1 MRLLQSEPEVTRTF
15 MREKPSKTNP
25 ERSLLQGLARPI
37 AHLFSMLYQAE
48 IPPRLHDGSRSHL
61 NDVEPPCMQCGVGS
75 TRFFCHDSRDFL
87 MAKTYKQGD
96 SITAKFMKAALVDKG
111 AATLTKTRMQTTF
124 KALEAFGK
132 QQRWG
137 TVDPSSLTA
146 KQLKGFVAARIE
158 EGISARSIQNE
169 MSHVRRALEGVGRA
183 EFAQDV
189 CSNKELGVPSGSRI
203 GSGKAVDPEVL
214 QRALERAPADTRALI
229 ELSRSLGLREREA
242 IQSANSLREWGQA
255 LSQGQPIIVRDGT
268 KGGRARSVV
277 VAPGGLERALGAV
290 KAAQVI
296 LEQQKQLVVSK
307 SLKAAV
313 EQHSDRLAKLGL
325 KGENSCHSLRR
336 AFAMDQYKHY
346 LAAGCSQKV
355 ALSRTSNDLGHGDG
369 RGRWVFNNYIR
380 NSL

>member
-1 MRLLQSEPEVTRTF
+1 MADIYKKSD
-15 MREKPSKTNP
+15 S
-25 ERSLLQGLARPI
+25 
-37 AHLFSMLYQAE
+37 
-48 IPPRLHDGSRSHL
+48 
-61 NDVEPPCMQCGVGS
+61 VG
-75 TRFFCHDSRDFL
+75 
-87 MAKTYKQGD
+87 
-96 SITAKFMKAALVDKG
+96 AKFMKSGLVNNR
-111 AATLTKTRMQTTF
+111 AATLTKTRMQTTYR
-124 KALEAFGK
+124 AIEAFAK

-137 TVDPSSLTA
+137 PVDPASLTA

-183 EFAQDV
+183 EFAQGV
-189 CSNKELGVPSGSRI
+189 CSNQELGVPSASRI
-203 GSGKAVDPEVL
+203 GAGKVVDPDVL
-214 QRALERAPADTRALI
+214 QSALERAPADTRALL
-229 ELSRSLGLREREA
+229 ELSRSLGLREREV
-242 IQSANSLREWGQA
+242 ILSGNSLREWARA
-255 LSQGQPIIVRDGT
+255 LDQGQPIIVRDGT

-277 VAPGGLERALGAV
+277 VAPEGLERALGAV
-290 KAAQVI
+290 KAAQAI
-296 LEQQKQLVVSK
+296 LEQQGQLVVSK

-313 EQHSDRLAKLGL
+313 EQHSDRMAKLDL

-336 AFAMDQYKHY
+336 AFAMDQYRHY

>member
-1 MRLLQSEPEVTRTF
+1 
-15 MREKPSKTNP
+15 
-25 ERSLLQGLARPI
+25 
-37 AHLFSMLYQAE
+37 
-48 IPPRLHDGSRSHL
+48 
-61 NDVEPPCMQCGVGS
+61 
-75 TRFFCHDSRDFL
+75 

-96 SITAKFMKAALVDKG
+96 STTAKFMKAALVDKG

-124 KALEAFGK
+124 KALEVFGK

-137 TVDPSSLTA
+137 AVDPASLTV

-158 EGISARSIQNE
+158 EGIGARSIQNE

-203 GSGKAVDPEVL
+203 GAGKVVDPEVL
-214 QRALERAPADTRALI
+214 QRALERAPADTKALI

-242 IQSANSLREWGQA
+242 IQSANSLGEWRQA

-277 VAPGGLERALGAV
+277 VAPGGQERALGAV
-290 KAAQVI
+290 KAAQTV

-336 AFAMDQYKHY
+336 AFAMDQYKYY

>member
-1 MRLLQSEPEVTRTF
+1 
-15 MREKPSKTNP
+15 
-25 ERSLLQGLARPI
+25 
-37 AHLFSMLYQAE
+37 
-48 IPPRLHDGSRSHL
+48 
-61 NDVEPPCMQCGVGS
+61 
-75 TRFFCHDSRDFL
+75 
-87 MAKTYKQGD
+87 MANAYRHGD
-96 SITAKFMKAALVDKG
+96 SVTAKFMKAALADQG

-137 TVDPSSLTA
+137 AVEPRTLTA
-146 KQLKGFVAARIE
+146 KQLKGYVAARIE
-158 EGISARSIQNE
+158 KGISARSIQNE
-169 MSHVRRALEGVGRA
+169 MSHVRRALEGGGRG

-189 CSNKELGVPSGSRI
+189 CSNKELGVPSGTRI
-203 GSGKAVDPEVL
+203 GVGKVVDPDVL
-214 QRALERAPADTRALI
+214 QRALERASADTKALI

-242 IQSANSLREWGQA
+242 IMSASSLREWGKA
-255 LSQGQPIIVRDGT
+255 LAQGQPIVVRDGT
-268 KGGRARSVV
+268 KGGRVRFVV

-290 KAAQVI
+290 KAAQAV
-296 LEQQKQLVVSK
+296 LGQQKHLVVSK
-307 SLKAAV
+307 NLKAAV

-346 LAAGCSQKV
+346 LAVGCSQKE
-355 ALSRTSNDLGHGDG
+355 ALARTSNDLGHGEG

>member
-1 MRLLQSEPEVTRTF
+1 
-15 MREKPSKTNP
+15 
-25 ERSLLQGLARPI
+25 
-37 AHLFSMLYQAE
+37 
-48 IPPRLHDGSRSHL
+48 
-61 NDVEPPCMQCGVGS
+61 
-75 TRFFCHDSRDFL
+75 

-96 SITAKFMKAALVDKG
+96 STTAKFMKAALLEKG

-124 KALEAFGK
+124 KAIEVFGK

-137 TVDPSSLTA
+137 SVDPALLTA

-158 EGISARSIQNE
+158 KGISARSIQNE

-203 GSGKAVDPEVL
+203 GSGKVVEPELL
-214 QRALERAPADTRALI
+214 QHALERAPADTKALI

-242 IQSANSLREWGQA
+242 IQSANSLREWGRA

-277 VAPGGLERALGAV
+277 VAPGGLERAVEAV
-290 KAAQVI
+290 KAAETV
-296 LEQQKQLVVSK
+296 LGQQKQLVISR
-307 SLKAAV
+307 SLKAAI
-313 EQHSDRLAKLGL
+313 EQHSDRLVKLGL

>member
-1 MRLLQSEPEVTRTF
+1 
-15 MREKPSKTNP
+15 
-25 ERSLLQGLARPI
+25 
-37 AHLFSMLYQAE
+37 
-48 IPPRLHDGSRSHL
+48 
-61 NDVEPPCMQCGVGS
+61 MQCGVGS
-75 TRFFCHDSRDFL
+75 TDFFLPTREL
-87 MAKTYKQGD
+87 LPMAKTYKHGD
-96 SITAKFMKAALVDKG
+96 STTAKFMKAALVDKG

-146 KQLKGFVAARIE
+146 KQLKGFVAGRIE

-189 CSNKELGVPSGSRI
+189 CSNKELGVPSGTRI
-203 GSGKAVDPEVL
+203 GSGKVVEPEVL
-214 QRALERAPADTRALI
+214 QRALERAPADTKALI

-242 IQSANSLREWGQA
+242 IQSANSLREWSRA

-290 KAAQVI
+290 KSAQTV
-296 LEQQKQLVVSK
+296 LEQQKHLVVSK

>member
-1 MRLLQSEPEVTRTF
+1 
-15 MREKPSKTNP
+15 
-25 ERSLLQGLARPI
+25 
-37 AHLFSMLYQAE
+37 
-48 IPPRLHDGSRSHL
+48 
-61 NDVEPPCMQCGVGS
+61 
-75 TRFFCHDSRDFL
+75 

-96 SITAKFMKAALVDKG
+96 STAAKFMKAALVDKG

-124 KALEAFGK
+124 KAIEVFGK

-137 TVDPSSLTA
+137 SVDPASLTA

-158 EGISARSIQNE
+158 KGISARSIQNE

-203 GSGKAVDPEVL
+203 GSGKVVEPELL
-214 QRALERAPADTRALI
+214 QHALERAPADTKALI

-242 IQSANSLREWGQA
+242 VQSANSLREWGRA

-277 VAPGGLERALGAV
+277 VAPGGLERAVEAV
-290 KAAQVI
+290 KAAQTV
-296 LEQQKQLVVSK
+296 LGQQKQLVISR
-307 SLKAAV
+307 SLKAAI

-346 LAAGCSQKV
+346 LAAGCSQKI

>member
-1 MRLLQSEPEVTRTF
+1 
-15 MREKPSKTNP
+15 
-25 ERSLLQGLARPI
+25 
-37 AHLFSMLYQAE
+37 
-48 IPPRLHDGSRSHL
+48 
-61 NDVEPPCMQCGVGS
+61 
-75 TRFFCHDSRDFL
+75 

-96 SITAKFMKAALVDKG
+96 STTAKFMKAALIAKG

-124 KALEAFGK
+124 KVLEAFGK

-137 TVDPSSLTA
+137 SVDPTSLTA
-146 KQLKGFVAARIE
+146 KQIKGFVVARVK
-158 EGISARSIQNE
+158 EGISTRSIQNE
-169 MSHVRRALEGVGRA
+169 MSHVRRALEGVGRT

-203 GSGKAVDPEVL
+203 GSGKVVDPEVL
-214 QRALERAPADTRALI
+214 QGALERAPADTKALI

-242 IQSANSLREWGQA
+242 IQSANSLREWGRA
-255 LSQGQPIIVRDGT
+255 LSHGQPIIVRDGT

-277 VAPGGLERALGAV
+277 VAPGGLERAVGAV
-290 KAAQVI
+290 KAAQTV

-369 RGRWVFNNYIR
+369 RGRWVFNNYLR
-380 NSL
+380 SSL

>member
-1 MRLLQSEPEVTRTF
+1 
-15 MREKPSKTNP
+15 
-25 ERSLLQGLARPI
+25 
-37 AHLFSMLYQAE
+37 
-48 IPPRLHDGSRSHL
+48 
-61 NDVEPPCMQCGVGS
+61 
-75 TRFFCHDSRDFL
+75 
-87 MAKTYKQGD
+87 MAKTYKQSD

-111 AATLTKTRMQTTF
+111 AATLTKSRMQTTF
-124 KALEAFGK
+124 KAFEAFGK
-132 QQRWG
+132 KQRWG
-137 TVDPSSLTA
+137 SVDPASLTA
-146 KQLKGFVAARIE
+146 KQLKGFVAARVE

-203 GSGKAVDPEVL
+203 GSGKVVEPEVL
-214 QRALERAPADTRALI
+214 QRALERAPADTKALI

-242 IQSANSLREWGQA
+242 IQSANSLREWGRA

-277 VAPGGLERALGAV
+277 VAPGGLGRAMGAV
-290 KAAQVI
+290 KAAQTV

>member
-1 MRLLQSEPEVTRTF
+1 
-15 MREKPSKTNP
+15 
-25 ERSLLQGLARPI
+25 
-37 AHLFSMLYQAE
+37 
-48 IPPRLHDGSRSHL
+48 
-61 NDVEPPCMQCGVGS
+61 
-75 TRFFCHDSRDFL
+75 

-96 SITAKFMKAALVDKG
+96 STTAKFMKAALADKG

-124 KALEAFGK
+124 KAIEAFGK

-137 TVDPSSLTA
+137 SVDPASLTA

-169 MSHVRRALEGVGRA
+169 MSHVRRALEGVGRTD
-183 EFAQDV
+183 FAQEV
-189 CSNKELGVPSGSRI
+189 CSNKELGVPSGTRI
-203 GSGKAVDPEVL
+203 GAGKVVEPEVL
-214 QRALERAPADTRALI
+214 QRALKQAPADTKALI

-242 IQSANSLREWGQA
+242 IQAANSLREWDRA
-255 LSQGQPIIVRDGT
+255 LSQGQPIVVRDGT
-268 KGGRARSVV
+268 KGGRTRSVV

-290 KAAQVI
+290 RAAQAV
-296 LEQQKQLVVSK
+296 LGQQKQLVVSK

-346 LAAGCSQKV
+346 LAVGCSQKV